1 MICRVGTVLTTVA
14 GEHEEVDH
22 LKSILTFN
30 SMSVEEAF
38 THARTPDQVRVH
50 KGGEKA
56 TFTFYISR
64 YSAFPSGLVSYVAS
78 RFPYPLEY
86 IDETGADYGAGIELL
101 HPYILDDVQLRPYQL
116 DGVRNMLY
124 YRRGVI
130 EHPTGG
136 GKTEMICAFIKCLSP
151 QDFPV
156 LILVHTKFLLEQA
169 ANRLRD
175 RGIERVSIYG
185 GGSKD
190 VSSHVTVA
198 TIQGFLRGL
207 QTECAKAKYLSEC
220 TRTVIAD
227 EAHHTGSQSFYHA
240 GLNLLN
246 ARNRIGVTMQ
256 FESVPGVYNP
266 FDLHAMGIMG
276 PVIHSISPPYLR
288 RHGWQSDPIL
298 FMLPTP
304 GQQVIWRDWK
314 AAYDEG
320 IIRHQGRNSLD
331 ILLAKAASDA
341 GRKVL
346 IFVWQVAHG
355 LALLQSLDLL
365 GVSAIFCRGQSQV
378 QYFKSGS
385 LVKERWPFEK
395 IQEYVDSPGGKITIG
410 TSVIDEGAD
419 LPQTDV
425 LIMAVAGKAF
435 RRLRQRV
442 GRGLRPKGGDYTIMF
457 DHVDSH
463 NPRLEEHAD
472 MRQHVWR
479 FDKIHHAAIHE
490 LPQYAG
496 FEYPEYR
503 DVYAP
508 PTLKTTMTTTQNL
521 IPGLSITAPMGLSR

>member
-1 MICRVGTVLTTVA
+1 MIFRMGTVLTTVGGTPA
-14 GEHEEVDH
+14 EVAH
-22 LKSILTFN
+22 VKNLLTFN

-38 THARTPDQVRVH
+38 MYQRSPEQVRVH

-56 TFTFYISR
+56 TFSLFNSR
-64 YSAFPSGLVSYVAS
+64 YNAFPTGLVSHVAA
-78 RFPYPLEY
+78 RFPYPIDY
-86 IDETGADYGAGIELL
+86 MDETGAWYGAGTEFLRPDILGDIE
-101 HPYILDDVQLRPYQL
+101 LRPYQM
-116 DGVRNMLY
+116 DSVYNMLY
-124 YRRGVI
+124 YKRGVVQ
-130 EHPTGG
+130 HPTGA
-136 GKTEMICAFIKCLSP
+136 GKTEVICAFIACLYP
-151 QDFPV
+151 EEFPV
-156 LILVHTKFLLEQA
+156 LVLVHTKFLLEQM
-169 ANRLRD
+169 ANRLEQH
-175 RGIERVSIYG
+175 GIEGVAIYG
-185 GGSKD
+185 GGRKER
-190 VSSHVTVA
+190 SHGVTVG

-207 QTECAKAKYLSEC
+207 KDECPTAKLLSD
-220 TRTVIAD
+220 TTVTVICD

-266 FDLHAMGIMG
+266 FDLHAIGIMG
-276 PVIHSISPPYLR
+276 PVIHQISPPYLR

-298 FMLPTP
+298 FMLPTT
-304 GQQVIWRDWK
+304 GQTIPWRDWR

-320 IIRHQGRNSLD
+320 IIRHQVRNSTD

-346 IFVWQVAHG
+346 IFVWQISHG
-355 LALLQSLDLL
+355 LSLLHSLDHL
-365 GVSAIFCRGQSQV
+365 GVPAIFCRGQSQV
-378 QYFKSGS
+378 QYYKSGS
-385 LVKERWPFEK
+385 LVSERWPFDR
-395 IQEYVDSPGGKITIG
+395 IQRYVDEPGGKITIG

-457 DHVDSH
+457 DHVDTH
-463 NPRLEEHAD
+463 NSRLQEHAD

-479 FDKIHHAAIHE
+479 FDSIHHASIHE
-490 LPQYAG
+490 LHKYAG
-496 FEYPEYR
+496 FEMPEYQ

-508 PTLKTTMTTTQNL
+508 PTLKTTMPNQSVV
-521 IPGLSITAPMGLSR
+521 PGLNVTAPMGLSM